1 MHNFLK
7 TSASASGIVDF
18 LKSFHAQC
26 QRNISKSLHI
36 LTEFLIDQRSVCK
49 CIEHTLIMLLCQF
62 HDIFFPHQRLP
73 ACHHVKIDTQLFP
86 LRNDAVQIF
95 VRKAHAM
102 TIFRCPASGTV
113 HITGRGRIHQNNPRD
128 AVSMFLLEFT
138 GFGITIKT
146 CLISKVQGMHFRYMR
161 VDLIEHFVCVF
172 HPFCIWIMDQI
183 SCSVKYFFLK
193 FIAHQLFRKISQF
206 E

>member
-1 MHNFLK
+1 MEIPCIANTFVNQHIQEFIAGNGLVVLWCVADRSTKDQSMLFEQIHCMHNFLK

-18 LKSFHAQC
+18 FKSFHAQC

-62 HDIFFPHQRLP
+62 HDIFFPH
-73 ACHHVKIDTQLFP
+73 
-86 LRNDAVQIF
+86 
-95 VRKAHAM
+95 
-102 TIFRCPASGTV
+102 
-113 HITGRGRIHQNNPRD
+113 
-128 AVSMFLLEFT
+128 
-138 GFGITIKT
+138 
-146 CLISKVQGMHFRYMR
+146 FRYMR
-161 VDLIEHFVCVF
+161 VNLIKHFVCVF